1 MDQQVST
8 TAVARYHAF
17 AAGRAS
23 IGLPAFIGV
32 LLLAIIGCSSP
43 SKRQARPVLTSE
55 ELAAVLPNQQ
65 QSDDQLRKQ
74 NVRVTIAGVGDIM
87 LGTDF
92 PENHLPDNDG
102 VGFLRD
108 VTPVLRSAD
117 IAFGNLEGVLTDGG
131 EPEKQCSNLTACY
144 LFRSPTRYAA
154 HLEQAGFAVVSLAN
168 NHALDFGEKG
178 RTSTMQAL
186 DAVGIR
192 HSGRE
197 GDVAMWLAHGLNY
210 CVIAFSPTRSS
221 HSLLDIEPAI
231 GLVAGLAAD
240 YDILIVSIHGG
251 AEGVDG
257 VERIPFGMEFAYGEK
272 RGDVTQ
278 FARAMVEA
286 GADLVI
292 GHGPHL
298 PRAMELYRDRLIA
311 YSLGN
316 FATYHGISVTGPRGY
331 APILLATL
339 NGTGK
344 FLSGKIVSAIQV
356 RPDGPLIDPEQK
368 AYAMIVK
375 LTELDFDGGGLLFA
389 NDGRF
394 WPSDPRMRSLDD
406 TLITNP

>member
-1 MDQQVST
+1 MDQRVST
-8 TAVARYHAF
+8 TALNRYHAF
-17 AAGRAS
+17 TAS
-23 IGLPAFIGV
+23 RVSIELPTVIGV
-32 LLLAIIGCSSP
+32 LLLAIAGCASLP
-43 SKRQARPVLTSE
+43 KPQAPPVLTGE
-55 ELAAVLPNQQ
+55 ESVAVPPDRQL
-65 QSDDQLRKQ
+65 SDDQLRKQ
-74 NVRVTIAGVGDIM
+74 NARITIAGVGDIM

-92 PENHLPDNDG
+92 PENHLPDDDG
-102 VGFLRD
+102 VGFLGD
-108 VTPVLRSAD
+108 VAPVLHAAD

-131 EPEKQCSNLTACY
+131 KPEKQCGDLTACY

-154 HLEQAGFAVVSLAN
+154 HLEQAGFDVVSLAN
-168 NHALDFGEKG
+168 NHALDFGEEG

-186 DAVGIR
+186 DTVGIR

-197 GDVAMWLAHGLNY
+197 GDVAMWPAHGLNY

-221 HSLLDIEPAI
+221 HSLLNLEPAI
-231 GLVAGLAAD
+231 ALVAGLAAD
-240 YDILIVSIHGG
+240 HDILIVSIHGG

-272 RGDVTQ
+272 RGDVAQ

-298 PRAMELYRDRLIA
+298 PRAMELYRNRLIA

-316 FATYHGISVTGPRGY
+316 FATYYGISVTGPKGY
-331 APILLATL
+331 VPILLATL
-339 NGTGK
+339 DGTGK

-356 RPDGPLIDPEQK
+356 RPGGPLIDPEQK

-375 LTELDFDGGGLLFA
+375 LTELDFDGGSLFFA

-394 WPSDPRMRSLDD
+394 WPSDPGMWPLDD
-406 TLITNP
+406 ELIANP

>member
-1 MDQQVST
+1 
-8 TAVARYHAF
+8 
-17 AAGRAS
+17 
-23 IGLPAFIGV
+23 
-32 LLLAIIGCSSP
+32 
-43 SKRQARPVLTSE
+43 
-55 ELAAVLPNQQ
+55 
-65 QSDDQLRKQ
+65 
-74 NVRVTIAGVGDIM
+74 
-87 LGTDF
+87 
-92 PENHLPDNDG
+92 
-102 VGFLRD
+102 
-108 VTPVLRSAD
+108 
-117 IAFGNLEGVLTDGG
+117 
-131 EPEKQCSNLTACY
+131 
-144 LFRSPTRYAA
+144 
-154 HLEQAGFAVVSLAN
+154 
-168 NHALDFGEKG
+168 
-178 RTSTMQAL
+178 MQAL

-286 GADLVI
+286 GA
-292 GHGPHL
+292 
-298 PRAMELYRDRLIA
+298 ELIA
-311 YSLGN
+311 LAVKGLN
-316 FATYHGISVTGPRGY
+316 

-406 TLITNP
+406 ALITNP